1 MTEFQTEIKDRLVQT
16 LIRLRLAKLRQI
28 VERTGH
34 PLEDILF
41 IKKLELGWR
50 IGPIR
55 PSPLKPREVISLTQ
69 AVRAVHYRGMQIHD
83 NGDDGS
89 EYRFGREVAD
99 ILISKAIRPST
110 CANCCIGPGVAFALN
125 LAFRRIHSAHSRAT
139 ARCVIL
145 FRN

>member
-1 MTEFQTEIKDRLVQT
+1 MTEFQTKIKDRLAQT
-16 LIRLRLAKLRQI
+16 LIRLRLAKLSQI

-89 EYRFGREVAD
+89 EYRFGREVAEYLD
-99 ILISKAIRPST
+99 IEGYAR
-110 CANCCIGPGVAFALN
+110 
-125 LAFRRIHSAHSRAT
+125 RRIEQRAHKLSEIPREAG
-139 ARCVIL
+139 
-145 FRN
+145 

>member
-1 MTEFQTEIKDRLVQT
+1 MTKFQTKIKDRLAQT

-55 PSPLKPREVISLTQ
+55 PSPVKPREVAAITR
-69 AVRAVHYRGMQIHD
+69 AVRAVHYRGIQIYD
-83 NGDDGS
+83 NSDDGS
-89 EYRFGREVAD
+89 EYRFGREVAEYLD
-99 ILISKAIRPST
+99 IEGYAR
-110 CANCCIGPGVAFALN
+110 
-125 LAFRRIHSAHSRAT
+125 RRIEQK
-139 ARCVIL
+139 ARKIL
-145 FRN
+145 KIPREAG